1 MDRRNQPS
9 VDGPSGSAAE
19 TTTAETTTA
28 ETITPETTRLGW
40 IGTGVMGAA
49 MCANLARAGYSL
61 CVHSRTRAKA
71 EPLLDGQATW
81 ADTPAELARQSDVI
95 FTMLGF
101 PADVEAVILGAD
113 GVLEGCQDGQIM
125 VDMTTS
131 EPSLAQRLAVACGEV
146 GVWSVDAPVSGG
158 DVGARDG
165 TLSIMIGGDSETV
178 ARLTPLWQVLGD
190 TWIHQGGPGA
200 GQHTK
205 AVNQILIASTM
216 VGIGEA
222 LLYARRA
229 GLDPEAV
236 LESVRSGAAGSWS
249 LSNLVPRILAGDF
262 GPGFYVEHFVKDL
275 NIALAEAGQLGV
287 SARGAELAR
296 DNYEVLRDTGR
307 GRLGTQA
314 LVLAMAERDGI
325 DWD

>member
-1 MDRRNQPS
+1 
-9 VDGPSGSAAE
+9 
-19 TTTAETTTA
+19 
-28 ETITPETTRLGW
+28 
-40 IGTGVMGAA
+40 MGAA
-49 MCANLARAGYSL
+49 MCANLARAGYAL
-61 CVHSRTRAKA
+61 CVYSRTRAKA
-71 EPLLDGQATW
+71 EPLLDGGAKDGGGATW
-81 ADTPAELARQSDVI
+81 ADTPAEVARQSDVI

-101 PADVEAVILGAD
+101 PADVEAVILGTD
-113 GVLEGCQDGQIM
+113 GVLEGCVGDGGGAGGKII

-131 EPSLAQRLAVACGEV
+131 EPSLAQRLAEACGEV
-146 GVWSVDAPVSGG
+146 GVWTVDAPVSGG

-165 TLSIMIGGDSETV
+165 TLSIMIGGDRAV
-178 ARLTPLWQVLGD
+178 VDRLAPLWQVLGS
-190 TWIHQGGPGA
+190 TWIRQGGPGA

-222 LLYARRA
+222 LLYARQA
-229 GLDPEAV
+229 GLDPETV
-236 LESVRSGAAGSWS
+236 LGSVSSGAAGSWS

-275 NIALAEAGQLGV
+275 NIAVAEAGRLGV

-296 DNYEVLRDTGR
+296 DSYEVLLDSGR

-314 LVLAMAERDGI
+314 LVLAMAERAGL
-325 DWD
+325 DWE